1 MLEPLLKGRRSI
13 NADPPRLTI
22 RLCPSERPPS
32 GPALGPTNSGGT
44 VRTSSTPFSLSP
56 AFQSLSVEVLG
67 WTSQPE
73 YLSELMNWI
82 PPHHHPVAIPARIQ
96 GPTPP
101 GTIRLIL
108 GRSGLTLKGLQ
119 ILPGLIDPDYSG
131 EIKVMALSL

>member
-1 MLEPLLKGRRSI
+1 M
-13 NADPPRLTI
+13 
-22 RLCPSERPPS
+22 
-32 GPALGPTNSGGT
+32 
-44 VRTSSTPFSLSP
+44 RTSSTPFSLSP

-82 PPHHHPVAIPARIQ
+82 PHHHHPVAIPARIQ

-119 ILPGLIDPDYSG
+119 ILPGLIDPNYSG
-131 EIKVMALSL
+131 KIKVMAHSLIHSMSFLKVRELLSSFSCLTMPLATIILSPEENKDLGAQVIK